1 MDQRILLIYRF
12 KSPGSYFMK
21 GLTPLDVSGLF
32 SENRATLIQHPVNKN
47 LGIDDEQQ

>member
-32 SENRATLIQHPVNKN
+32 SENHVILIQNPVSDK
-47 LGIDDEQQ
+47 LVIDDEQR